1 MTEHPAETRQGA
13 VQSDATRLPPNVT
26 ALGVVSLLMAAS
38 SQMTHS
44 LLPLYLVS
52 VMGASTA
59 MIGLIEG
66 LAEATNSFLRACSGA
81 ISDWMGRRK
90 PLVVLG
96 YGLSAC
102 VKPVFPLASDVGTI
116 LLARIFDRTGKGIRD
131 APRDALLADQVPRK
145 VRGSGFGLRISFFTI
160 GSCIGPLLAVGLMA
174 ASDGN
179 FRLVFWVAVI
189 PAVLSVL
196 VLITKVAEPPYIHA
210 NSNARFS
217 ANQLRRLPIAFWWVV
232 GVGCV
237 IALSQFSQAFLLL
250 KAKDVG
256 VGTASVPVFLALM
269 SLVHGIAAYPF
280 GVLADHVD
288 RRLQLGA
295 GILVLVGCH
304 LILGAATSSALVAV
318 GAVLWGLQ
326 LGIIDGLLAA
336 SIADVA
342 PDDLRGTAFGT
353 YYLLIGIASLAASA
367 MAGTL
372 WGIGGAP
379 ATFSA
384 GAAFAGLAA
393 LLLFAGRSLV
403 PIGRPHQRQMSPAD
417 ETAR

>member
-1 MTEHPAETRQGA
+1 MTDPAAKTRSGESRSQ
-13 VQSDATRLPPNVT
+13 VIPLPANVV

-59 MIGLIEG
+59 MVGLIEG
-66 LAEATNSFLRACSGA
+66 LAEATNSFLRAFSGA
-81 ISDWMGRRK
+81 ISDRMGRRK

-102 VKPVFPLASDVGTI
+102 VKPVFPMASDIGTI

-145 VRGSGFGLRISFFTI
+145 IRGTGFGLRISFFTI
-160 GSCIGPLLAVGLMA
+160 GSCLGPLLAVGLMA
-174 ASDGN
+174 ASERN
-179 FRLVFWVAVI
+179 FRLVFWLAVV

-196 VLITKVAEPPYIHA
+196 VLIMKVKEAPNAHA
-210 NSNARFS
+210 NSAVRFS
-217 ANQLRRLPIAFWWVV
+217 VHQLRRLPIPFWWVV

-237 IALSQFSQAFLLL
+237 IALSRFSQAFLLL

-256 VGTASVPVFLALM
+256 VGTAYVPVFLALM
-269 SLVHGIAAYPF
+269 SLVYGISAYPF
-280 GVLADHVD
+280 GVLADHID

-295 GILVLVGCH
+295 GLLVLIGCH
-304 LILGAATSSALVAV
+304 LMLGGATSSAVVAL

-336 SIADVA
+336 SVADSA
-342 PDDLRGTAFGT
+342 PDDQRGTAFGA
-353 YYLLIGIASLAASA
+353 YYFLIGIASLTASA
-367 MAGTL
+367 MAGL
-372 WGIGGAP
+372 MWSAAGAA
-379 ATFSA
+379 ATFSV
-384 GAAFAGLAA
+384 GAALAGLAM
-393 LLLFAGRSLV
+393 LLLIVGRSLV
-403 PIGRPHQRQMSPAD
+403 PIGQPRQEQAVFHQ
-417 ETAR
+417 